1 VETWAAD
8 SEVTR
13 YGGDPRL
20 FLATGRWSGT
30 VESSTRDGATA
41 ARTRRRG
48 PMNARALALLRTLR
62 ANVQWENDSEKN

>member
-1 VETWAAD
+1 METWAAD

-41 ARTRRRG
+41 ARTRRR
-48 PMNARALALLRTLR
+48 ALALLRTLR